1 MDPITQG
8 ADTTNTVLHLQWTM
22 PNDAGAPIVGYVV
35 KYKLV
40 EETSYQELLSNYNQL
55 SYKITQDVIE
65 GASYMFIAKAVNKWG
80 LAERWSEPMTIL
92 AATVP
97 QTVTGV

>member
-1 MDPITQG
+1 
-8 ADTTNTVLHLQWTM
+8 M

-40 EETSYQELLSNYNQL
+40 EEASYQELLSNYNQL

-65 GASYMFIAKAVNKWG
+65 GALYMFIAKSFNKWG
-80 LAERWSEPMTIL
+80 LAEKWSEPTTIL

-97 QTVTGV
+97 QIVTEVQSMIEPLTGGL